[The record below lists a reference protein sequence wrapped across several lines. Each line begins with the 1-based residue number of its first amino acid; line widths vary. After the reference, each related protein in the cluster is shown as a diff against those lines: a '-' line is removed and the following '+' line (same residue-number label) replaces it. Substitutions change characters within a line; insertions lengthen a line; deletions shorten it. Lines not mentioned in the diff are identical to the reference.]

1 MNYGKMVLVGSAV
14 AGLLSVISVT
24 GAVADDARAA
34 RTVATC
40 TGGAQELVNVRTS
53 NSPVTSAS
61 TTFVAIPETTVAG
74 GASGAAGDFDTYIV
88 TFAGEANNINAGS
101 WTARALVSVN
111 GGAFTVINPTGPN
124 TFHSG
129 KKANNNSMTWC
140 IRVAAVTSTTFRI
153 EWAATVATT
162 TAQIDDYT
170 TVVQRSN

>member
-1 MNYGKMVLVGSAV
+1 MNYGKIVFVGTAV

-34 RTVATC
+34 RTVVTC
-40 TGGAQELVNVRTS
+40 TGSSQELVNVRTS
-53 NSPVTSAS
+53 NAPVTSTS

-74 GASGAAGDFDTYIV
+74 GSSGGSTDFDTYIV
-88 TFAGEANNINAGS
+88 TFAGEANNLSAGS

-111 GGAFTVINPTGPN
+111 GGVFTLINPTGPN

-129 KKANNNSMTWC
+129 KKANNNAMTWC
-140 IRVAAVTSTTFRI
+140 TRIAAATSTTFHI
-153 EWAATVATT
+153 EWAVSTGS

>member
-1 MNYGKMVLVGSAV
+1 MKYENLALGAAL
-14 AGLLSVISVT
+14 AGLFALVSVS
-24 GAVADDARAA
+24 GAVADDARTA
-34 RTVATC
+34 RTVVTC

-61 TTFVAIPETTVAG
+61 TAFVAIPETTVAG
-74 GASGAAGDFDTYIV
+74 GGSGGSTDFDTYIV
-88 TFAGEANNINAGS
+88 TFAGEANNLTAGS

-111 GGAFTVINPTGPN
+111 GGAATVINPNGPN

-140 IRVAAVTSTTFRI
+140 VRVAAATSTTFHI
-153 EWAATVATT
+153 EWAVSSGS

>member
-1 MNYGKMVLVGSAV
+1 MNYGKMLVGTAV
-14 AGLLSVISVT
+14 ASLLSVISVT
-24 GAVADDARAA
+24 GAVADDPRTA

-40 TGGAQELVNVRTS
+40 TGAAQELVNVRTS
-53 NSPVTSAS
+53 NSPVTSTS

-74 GASGAAGDFDTYIV
+74 GGSGGATDFDTYVV
-88 TFAGEANNINAGS
+88 TFAGEANNLTAGS

-140 IRVAAVTSTTFRI
+140 TRVAAATSTTFRI
-153 EWAATVATT
+153 EWAVSSGS